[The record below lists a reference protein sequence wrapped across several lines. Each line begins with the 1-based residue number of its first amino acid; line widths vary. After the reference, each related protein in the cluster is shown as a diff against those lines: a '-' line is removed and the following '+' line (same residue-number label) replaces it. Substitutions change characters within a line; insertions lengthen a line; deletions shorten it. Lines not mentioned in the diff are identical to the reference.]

1 MRRQNIGKHRKMALE
16 RLDKILNKC
25 LPLSRSEL
33 KKAAKAGRIILNG
46 NAVSDL
52 SEKVDG
58 NADIVLFDGKR
69 VNTAEFVY
77 IMLNKPKGVI
87 SASEGRGE
95 KTVID
100 LLPEEM
106 KRSGLFPAGRLDK
119 DTTGFALI
127 TDDGELSHRILSP
140 KNHIEKTYI
149 ATLDKPVDEAGIKQ
163 LENGITLNDG
173 TEFLPAKIKT
183 LNEQNT
189 LVEVKICEGKY
200 HEIKRMFASVGCA
213 VTELER
219 TAVGALPLDKSLKI
233 GEARYITA
241 EELDKITER

>member
-1 MRRQNIGKHRKMALE
+1 MALE

-33 KKAAKAGRIILNG
+33 KKAARAGRIKLNG
-46 NAVSDL
+46 EAVSDL

-183 LNEQNT
+183 LNGEKT
-189 LVEVKICEGKY
+189 LVEVKIREGKY

-219 TAVGALPLDKSLKI
+219 IAVGGLSLDKSLAP

-241 EELDKITER
+241 EELNRITER